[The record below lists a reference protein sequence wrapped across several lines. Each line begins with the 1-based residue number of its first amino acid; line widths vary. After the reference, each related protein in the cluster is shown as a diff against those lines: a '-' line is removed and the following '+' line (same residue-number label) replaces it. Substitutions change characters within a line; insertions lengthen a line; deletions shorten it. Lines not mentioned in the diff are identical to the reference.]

1 MSLAPEAY
9 EVDCPQ
15 VSIVSGI
22 YLQEKP
28 KFYKQVGG
36 RHSLEVCEDDY
47 WGIFH
52 GATCVCY
59 ALEKTLNPSAVRS
72 WEYQH
77 GKSYRAA
84 PKMKVRALSLD
95 SPQPTTSRSNPCYVE
110 KASDWELVE
119 ERQGMFKPNLK
130 FYRNKLTGAKQRDV
144 PAIITR
150 QLIAAT
156 AKPVSSQA
164 ENQQRQT
171 STSISHHNQQQQQQ
185 QQPQQPQKQ
194 LPQQQAETSHKIQTE
209 PIYTFCAYERDL
221 CGEMVKLYA
230 PVSCTASRKL
240 NIIEKRTFTEWATIE
255 TFWVHTAGEMELM
268 IETLQTQLRELTNIH
283 HDFCKEL
290 EPLRQ
295 QVVTLQEKQQALSA
309 DESRAVQRSNIMLSR
324 HGVGH
329 VKRNDPAR
337 PGNTF
342 PNGEQFVESL
352 REDFGPFEDF
362 AMTVTDML
370 EERGE
375 TCPINV
381 FVENLMKP
389 LFHNTKM
396 FVQHKIAEKQSGI
409 KRVFGTSVCVVDTD
423 EEEEEED
430 ENAEL
435 SLPKQFF
442 LMAQQP
448 RILAELAAL
457 SDQDIL
463 NLLGEARDIHK
474 HWDKQRASFS
484 FLTLAR
490 LLLRVHAVAALSDA
504 RFYLYPEIGTRVAYR
519 DASHAEILSPGAKKY
534 GSIKPKEPVEVVM
547 SGVYFDPPQA
557 RPRLPSNSGA
567 GGGSSV
573 SVSTAEPIPAFPA
586 MVCRQVGRV
595 KAPAPGVSTSGIQT
609 NTKDYTIRNR

>member
-36 RHSLEVCEDDY
+36 RHSLEVCEDDS

-59 ALEKTLNPSAVRS
+59 ALEKTLYPSAVRS

-95 SPQPTTSRSNPCYVE
+95 SQQPTTSRSNPCYVE
-110 KASDWELVE
+110 KASDWELLE

-130 FYRNKLTGAKQRDV
+130 FYRNKVTGAKQRDV

-171 STSISHHNQQQQQQ
+171 NTSISHHNQQQQPQQ
-185 QQPQQPQKQ
+185 QQQQ
-194 LPQQQAETSHKIQTE
+194 QQQRQAETSHKIQTE

-230 PVSCTASRKL
+230 PVSYAATRKH

-255 TFWVHTAGEMELM
+255 KFWVHTAGEMELM

-283 HDFCKEL
+283 HDFCKEI

-295 QVVTLQEKQQALSA
+295 QVMTLQAKQQALSA
-309 DESRAVQRSNIMLSR
+309 DESRAVQRSNTMLSR

-329 VKRNDPAR
+329 VKRNDPTR
-337 PGNTF
+337 PENIF
-342 PNGEQFVESL
+342 PNGEQFVASL
-352 REDFGPFEDF
+352 REDFAPFEDF

-375 TCPINV
+375 TYPINV
-381 FVENLMKP
+381 FIENLMKP

-409 KRVFGTSVCVVDTD
+409 KRVFGASVCVVDTD
-423 EEEEEED
+423 EEEQEDD
-430 ENAEL
+430 ENAEM
-435 SLPKQFF
+435 SQPKQFF

-448 RILAELAAL
+448 RILADLAAL
-457 SDQDIL
+457 PDQDVL
-463 NLLGEARDIHK
+463 DLLGEARDIHK
-474 HWDKQRASFS
+474 NWDKQRASFS

-490 LLLRVHAVAALSDA
+490 LLLRVHAVAVLSDA
-504 RFYLYPEIGTRVAYR
+504 RFYLYPEIGARVAYR
-519 DASHAEILSPGAKKY
+519 DSSHAEILSPGAKKY
-534 GSIKPKEPVEVVM
+534 GSIKPNEPVEVVL

-557 RPRLPSNSGA
+557 RPRLPSSSGS
-567 GGGSSV
+567 GGSSSAPV
-573 SVSTAEPIPAFPA
+573 SAVEPVPVFPA
-586 MVCRQVGRV
+586 KVCRQVGRE
-595 KAPAPGVSTSGIQT
+595 KPPTSGNEGKRSGEKCFAIG
-609 NTKDYTIRNR
+609 NR